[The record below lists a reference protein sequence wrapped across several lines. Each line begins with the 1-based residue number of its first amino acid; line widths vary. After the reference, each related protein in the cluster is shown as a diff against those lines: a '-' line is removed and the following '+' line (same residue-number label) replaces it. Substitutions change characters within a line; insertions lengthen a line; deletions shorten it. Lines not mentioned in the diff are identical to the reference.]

1 MNKKTT
7 DAHQQQAAAVNVQQV
22 IKHAFKWL
30 ILLALLSICVGSVA
44 AFFLH
49 SLDWVTQFREQ
60 QQWIIAFLPLAGL
73 AIGLLYHY
81 YGKEVA
87 AGNQILIHTLQH
99 PETSIPFKMA
109 PLIYTGTIITHLFG
123 GSAGREGTALQMA
136 ASIADLFTNP
146 FKLTAANKR
155 IFILS
160 AVAAGFGSVFG
171 TPWAGAVFAV
181 EFVFA
186 KRVQYNAILPVL
198 LASFGAHYIAQVF
211 NAPHTTYF
219 ITSDLHLSGINLLY
233 TILAGCAFGIGA
245 VLFVLCL
252 KYCTEVFNRF
262 LVYPPLRPF
271 VAGILIALAVWL
283 LGTSQYIGLGIP
295 SIVSSF
301 ETGFPLHF
309 FAIKLLFT
317 VVTLSGG
324 FKGGEVTPL
333 FVMGATLG
341 SALSLLIPLP
351 TALLAG
357 MGFVA
362 LFAGASKTPI
372 TCTIMAIELFGYES
386 AIFIGIACFI
396 AYFVSGKKSIYN
408 IHKYKVA

>member
-1 MNKKTT
+1 MNTNNT
-7 DAHQQQAAAVNVQQV
+7 NDPNQLDATANAKQA
-22 IKHAFKWL
+22 IKHTIKWL

-49 SLDWVTQFREQ
+49 SLNWVTRFREQ
-60 QQWIIAFLPLAGL
+60 QQWIIVFLPLAGL
-73 AIGLLYHY
+73 AVGLLYHY
-81 YGKEVA
+81 FGKEVA
-87 AGNQILIHTLQH
+87 AGNQIIIHTLQH
-99 PETSIPFKMA
+99 PEKSIPFKMA
-109 PLIYTGTIITHLFG
+109 PLIYIGTNITHLFG

-160 AVAAGFGSVFG
+160 AVAAGFGAVFG

-198 LASFGAHYIAQVF
+198 LASFGAHYIAQIWH
-211 NAPHTTYF
+211 APHTTYF
-219 ITSDLHLSGINLLY
+219 ISTHLHLSGMNLLY
-233 TILAGCAFGIGA
+233 SILAGCVFGIGA
-245 VLFVLCL
+245 ALFVLCL
-252 KYCTEVFNRF
+252 KYCTGVFNRL

-283 LGTSQYIGLGIP
+283 LGTTQYIGLGIP
-295 SIVSSF
+295 SIVASF
-301 ETGFPLHF
+301 DTGFPLHF
-309 FAIKLLFT
+309 FAIKLMFT

-372 TCTIMAIELFGYES
+372 ACTIMAIELFGYES
-386 AIFIGIACFI
+386 AIFIGIACCI
-396 AYFVSGKKSIYN
+396 SYFVSGKKSIYN
-408 IHKYKVA
+408 IHI